1 MLIIPAID
9 LRDGKCV
16 RLYKGDYAQE
26 KIYDDNPASRAR
38 LWEEAGAARIHI
50 VDLDA
55 ARSGTSAN
63 IEAIRAIRDATGAR
77 LELGGGIR
85 SREDAERIFDLGIDY
100 VIIGTAALQNPGLVE
115 NLALQFPERILL
127 GADARNGMIATHG
140 WQTDSVQDVYAFA
153 RGFTDLPLAGV
164 IFTDVDT
171 DGTLDGPNIEAQ
183 RRMASCISLPLIASG
198 GVSSMQDIQDLANA
212 GIPRLQGVIVGR
224 AVYEGRL
231 DLAEA
236 VQAFRLRI

>member
-9 LRDGKCV
+9 IRGGKCV

-26 KIYDDNPASRAR
+26 KAYDDDPASRAR
-38 LWEEAGAARIHI
+38 LWQECGASRIHI

-55 ARSGTSAN
+55 ARSGKSAN
-63 IEAIRAIRDATGAR
+63 TEAIRAIRAAVSAQ

-85 SREDAERIFDLGIDY
+85 SQEDAARVFDLGIDY
-100 VIIGTAALQNPGLVE
+100 AIIGTAAQQDPQLVE
-115 NLALQFPERILL
+115 KLALQFPGRVLL
-127 GADARNGMIATHG
+127 GADARNGTIATHG
-140 WQTDSVQDVYAFA
+140 WLADSALDAYDFA
-153 RGFTDLPLAGV
+153 RGFSGLPLGGV

-171 DGTLDGPNIEAQ
+171 DGTLGGPNIEAQ
-183 RRMASCISLPLIASG
+183 RRMASCVSLPLIASG
-198 GVSSMQDIQDLANA
+198 GISSMQDLRNLAGA
-212 GIPRLQGVIVGR
+212 GIPRLLGVIVGR

-236 VQAFRLRI
+236 VREFHG

>member
-9 LRDGKCV
+9 IRDGKCV

-26 KIYDDNPASRAR
+26 KAYDDNPAARAR

-55 ARSGTSAN
+55 ARSGKSAN
-63 IEAIRAIRDATGAR
+63 TRAIRAIRDAVGAR

-85 SREDAERIFDLGIDY
+85 SREDAERVFDLGIDY
-100 VIIGTAALQNPGLVE
+100 VIIGTAAQQDPQLVE
-115 NLALQFPERILL
+115 KLALRFPERVLL

-140 WQTDSVQDVYAFA
+140 WQTDSALDVYDFA
-153 RGFTDLPLAGV
+153 RSFSGLPLGGV

-171 DGTLDGPNIEAQ
+171 DGTLNGPNIEAQ
-183 RRMASCISLPLIASG
+183 RRMASCISCPLIASG
-198 GVSSMQDIQDLANA
+198 GISSMQDLRDLASA
-212 GIPRLQGVIVGR
+212 DIPRLLGVIVGR

-236 VQAFRLRI
+236 VREFHD